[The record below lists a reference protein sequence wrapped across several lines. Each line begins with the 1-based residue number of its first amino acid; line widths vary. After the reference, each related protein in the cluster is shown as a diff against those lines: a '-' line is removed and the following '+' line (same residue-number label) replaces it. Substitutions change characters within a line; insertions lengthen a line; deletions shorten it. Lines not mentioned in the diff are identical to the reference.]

1 MRVSRPQG
9 GFIILEESDPE
20 KILEESIELNK
31 RLSENISVKINT
43 ESSLTKLG
51 KYILKTIM
59 KYLRILKKDDF
70 EEHLEKD
77 KEFVSLQKQL
87 KVLNSERTE
96 VRLKLKKAGTNVSDY
111 QKLNRELQS
120 FDRKLEKA
128 HIAYVAI
135 RDERAAFVKEINTN
149 KKKVYNDARDDI
161 TYYSKKFKKIDK
173 EIQHF
178 EKAIQNYKALK
189 YREISSE
196 RIEVKSREDN
206 IST

>member
-1 MRVSRPQG
+1 
-9 GFIILEESDPE
+9 
-20 KILEESIELNK
+20 
-31 RLSENISVKINT
+31 
-43 ESSLTKLG
+43 
-51 KYILKTIM
+51 M

-77 KEFVSLQKQL
+77 KEFISLQKQL

-96 VRLKLKKAGTNVSDY
+96 VRLKLKNAGTNVSDY
-111 QKLNRELQS
+111 QKLNRQLQS

-161 TYYSKKFKKIDK
+161 SYYSKKFKKIDK